1 MKKSGDIAFYII
13 EGKSNEWLISQL
25 RNDDLP
31 GFNFK
36 LKDLKGEV
44 FSNQTIQYFLLE
56 ETRHDHFEVETPNHN
71 PLISSS
77 SGEQRKALLYH
88 LIKKKPG
95 YIIVENVFDSL
106 DVASRQVIALTLQKI
121 SLTTLIIQVFTRHQ
135 ELLPFIDKVYT
146 INETSVTACQFR
158 QQFLNTEIINVI
170 GRFTGTIPPPATIY
184 PTQIGEL
191 IKMNNVTVTFDG
203 RPVLKNI
210 CWEIKPGEFWQLT
223 GPNGSGKST
232 LLSLITGKSPKAYGQ
247 ELYLFGKLKGSGET
261 VWQIK
266 EKIGYFTPG
275 ITFQFER
282 LDTIE
287 QMVISG
293 FFDSVGLYNKPT
305 DLQIYLAGQWLKLIG
320 MFEIKKQPFR
330 MLPDGQQRMVLIARA
345 MVKHPPLLILDEP
358 VTGLND
364 DMATLFV
371 SLINK
376 IALETTT
383 AILYVSH
390 RQEEGL
396 YPALVF
402 KLFPS
407 DLGSKGRVVKSC

>member
-1 MKKSGDIAFYII
+1 MKKSGDIALYIT
-13 EGKSNEWLISQL
+13 EARSNEWLISQL
-25 RNDDLP
+25 MNDELP
-31 GFNFK
+31 GLNFN
-36 LKDLKGEV
+36 LKDLKGEI
-44 FSNQTIQYFLLE
+44 FSNHTIQYVLLE
-56 ETRHDHFEVETPNHN
+56 ETRHDHYEIETPNHN
-71 PLISSS
+71 PMKSSS

-88 LIKKKPG
+88 LIKKRPD

-106 DVASRQVIALTLQKI
+106 DVAARQVITVILQDI
-121 SLTTLIIQVFTRHQ
+121 SLTTPIIQIFSRRH
-135 ELLPFIDKVYT
+135 ELLPFIDKVFT
-146 INETSVTACQFR
+146 LNGTDVIACQYSP
-158 QQFLNTEIINVI
+158 QFLNSHAINIYVLS
-170 GRFTGTIPPPATIY
+170 TGTIPPPPAGY
-184 PTQIGEL
+184 PKQNGVL
-191 IKMNNVTVTFDG
+191 VKMNNVNVAFEG
-203 RPVLKNI
+203 RPVLQNI
-210 CWEIKPGEFWQLT
+210 NWEIMPGEFWQLT

-232 LLSLITGKSPKAYGQ
+232 LLSLITGNSPKAYGQ

-293 FFDSVGLYNKPT
+293 FFDSVGLYSKPT
-305 DLQIYLAGQWLKLIG
+305 DRQIYLAGEWLKLIR
-320 MFEIKKQPFR
+320 MVEIKNQPFR

-345 MVKHPPLLILDEP
+345 MVKHPPMLILDEP
-358 VTGLND
+358 LSGLND
-364 DMATLFV
+364 DMAALFV

-390 RQEEGL
+390 RKEKGL
-396 YPALVF
+396 NPALVF

-407 DLGSKGRVVKSC
+407 DLGSTGRAFKS